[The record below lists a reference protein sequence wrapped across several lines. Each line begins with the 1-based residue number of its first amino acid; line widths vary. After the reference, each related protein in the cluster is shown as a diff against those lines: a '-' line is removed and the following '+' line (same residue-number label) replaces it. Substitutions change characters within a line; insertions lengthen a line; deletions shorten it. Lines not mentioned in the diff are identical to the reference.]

1 VAAAKHQSARLYS
14 ISFKPQAERDLKKI
28 KDRRIVRRIV
38 DAISALGRNPRPAGV
53 KALQGDTSILR
64 LRVGD
69 YRILYTVVDTD
80 LLVLVVTVGHRREVY
95 R

>member
-1 VAAAKHQSARLYS
+1 VAAAKHQPRPPYS
-14 ISFKPQAERDLKKI
+14 VSFKPQAERDLKKI
-28 KDRRIVRRIV
+28 KDRRIARRIV
-38 DAISALGRNPRPAGV
+38 DAITTLGQNPRPPGV

-80 LLVLVVTVGHRREVY
+80 LLVLVIALGHRRDVY

>member
-1 VAAAKHQSARLYS
+1 MAARTQKPTHYS
-14 ISFKPQAERDLKKI
+14 IRFKPQAERDLKRI
-28 KDRRIVRRIV
+28 KDRRTLRRIL
-38 DAISALGRNPRPAGV
+38 DAISALEKDPRPHGV

-69 YRILYTVVDTD
+69 YRVLYTVLNAD
-80 LLVLVVTVGHRREVY
+80 LLILVVTIGHRREIY